1 MRTPQNT
8 GRLPRVRSWVITYPA
23 NPVFAAHTG
32 QVVNFSNLSGLREGD
47 ELTLTPLLTPTGAP
61 YIGMAASNQ
70 ICWTVT
76 ANGDNNAFVQCL
88 NVTAA
93 NCDRPEFRFRITA
106 RRP

>member
-1 MRTPQNT
+1 MRTPKNT
-8 GRLPRVRSWVITYPA
+8 SRSARVRTWVITYPA
-23 NPVFAAHTG
+23 NAVFAGHTA

-47 ELTLTPLLTPTGAP
+47 ELTLTPLLTPSGAP
-61 YIGMAASNQ
+61 YIGLAASHQ
-70 ICWTVT
+70 ITWNVT
-76 ANGDNNAFVQCL
+76 ANGDDNAFVQCI